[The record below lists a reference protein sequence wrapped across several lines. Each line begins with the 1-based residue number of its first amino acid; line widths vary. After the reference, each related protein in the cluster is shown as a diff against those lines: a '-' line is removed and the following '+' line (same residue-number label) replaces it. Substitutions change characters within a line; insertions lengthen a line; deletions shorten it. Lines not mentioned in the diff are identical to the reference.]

1 GLLPSEPKLRGS
13 PANILGDV
21 SRGKNLSRVFHF
33 GARAHTPIPRDK
45 FSRASSAIEP
55 ITPRDSPA
63 IEAIRDA

>member
-1 GLLPSEPKLRGS
+1 
-13 PANILGDV
+13 LGDV